1 LTGQL
6 LEEPAITRVI
16 GCAPQ
21 PTADE
26 IKKAVEEQWKDYASR
41 GFTTVTDLGYI
52 KNQALD
58 SLLEEISL
66 KDTCPVR
73 LAMYRL
79 VHGPEQQDMR
89 VTRTK
94 RACCPQLAQV
104 SCKKVGFIL
113 YVRSQNLVMGN
124 GVQISTNDFISIL
137 TRYFN

>member
-1 LTGQL
+1 M
-6 LEEPAITRVI
+6 RVI

-26 IKKAVEEQWKDYASR
+26 IKKTVEEQWKDYASR
-41 GFTTVTDLGYI
+41 DFTTVTDLVYMR
-52 KNQALD
+52 NQALD

-73 LAMYRL
+73 LAIYRL
-79 VHGPEQQDMR
+79 VHGPKQQDMP

-104 SCKKVGFIL
+104 SSQKAGL
-113 YVRSQNLVMGN
+113 YSLCWKSKFSHGK
-124 GVQISTNDFISIL
+124 
-137 TRYFN
+137 